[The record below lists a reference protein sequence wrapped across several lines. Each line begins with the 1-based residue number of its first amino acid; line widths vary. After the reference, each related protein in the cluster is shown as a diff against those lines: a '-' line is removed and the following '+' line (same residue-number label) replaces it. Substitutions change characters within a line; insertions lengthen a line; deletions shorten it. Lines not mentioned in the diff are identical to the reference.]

1 MNQVQRPPQKASGV
15 IRSGKLAP
23 LNERLKKLGLV
34 TDWDFILH
42 LPLRYEDE
50 TKIDPVG
57 MLIPGEPAQVQGE
70 IIRSQMT
77 ATPWGQQLIALL
89 KDETGV
95 LALRFIHYFPGTQS
109 ALRPGAIVRIY
120 GEPRPAFGGGLEMIH
135 PKIRQP
141 VASGIT
147 LPKALTPVYP
157 LGEGIQQKWLGKGT
171 AKAHRQSASR
181 HAGDGGSHPC
191 RAHG

>member
-77 ATPWGQQLIALL
+77 ATP
-89 KDETGV
+89 
-95 LALRFIHYFPGTQS
+95 
-109 ALRPGAIVRIY
+109 
-120 GEPRPAFGGGLEMIH
+120 
-135 PKIRQP
+135 
-141 VASGIT
+141 
-147 LPKALTPVYP
+147 
-157 LGEGIQQKWLGKGT
+157 
-171 AKAHRQSASR
+171 
-181 HAGDGGSHPC
+181 
-191 RAHG
+191 